1 MSPLWPLLM
10 MFLVTILTSSLLF
23 WSIKTLLHQN
33 QNLESRYN
41 QQVQDLLNR
50 LMTKE
55 WQSYQALTS
64 SRLSPIQTL
73 DGEGVGLS
81 DDNELKKLAEI
92 LGENYPVGDILVET
106 GLDEYDRHELGLD
119 LP

>member
-1 MSPLWPLLM
+1 MNPLWPLFALLLIIGLLS
-10 MFLVTILTSSLLF
+10 FLLF
-23 WSIKTLLHQN
+23 WLIGHLLR
-33 QNLESRYN
+33 QNLRLESQKN

-55 WQSYQALTS
+55 WTSYQALNS
-64 SRLSPIQTL
+64 FQSHQIPLQ

-81 DDNELKKLAEI
+81 EENEMKKLADL
-92 LGENYPVGDILVET
+92 LGQGYPTGEVLVET